1 MTLNHKEENM
11 SSDKKIKA
19 NRLNSKKSTGPKSL
33 AEKKRSSLNYN
44 KN

>member
-1 MTLNHKEENM
+1 MTQHQKEENM

-33 AEKKRSSLNYN
+33 VGKKRSSLNAI
-44 KN
+44 K